1 MHRSFSKFT
10 ALVRRL
16 AKPMVKSTYQKG
28 EAMGIGVAELLVIIL
43 IVLVIFGSN
52 RLPALGR
59 GIGRSIKNFREAARE
74 REKGQD

>member
-1 MHRSFSKFT
+1 
-10 ALVRRL
+10 
-16 AKPMVKSTYQKG
+16 
-28 EAMGIGVAELLVIIL
+28 MGSGVAELLVIIL

-59 GIGRSIKNFREAARE
+59 GIGRSIKNFREATRE

>member
-1 MHRSFSKFT
+1 
-10 ALVRRL
+10 
-16 AKPMVKSTYQKG
+16 MVKSMFQKA

-59 GIGRSIKNFREAARE
+59 GIGRSIKNFREATRE
-74 REKGQD
+74 DEKRRD

>member
-1 MHRSFSKFT
+1 MRRSFPQFT

-16 AKPMVKSTYQKG
+16 AKPVVNSTSQKG

-43 IVLVIFGSN
+43 LVLVIFGSN

-59 GIGRSIKNFREAARE
+59 GIGRSIKNFREATRE
-74 REKGQD
+74 GEKRRD